1 MKLVRAHH
9 RAIWKILEAL
19 DRSFLQQHNIL
30 FGGGT
35 RIAMELDEYRESVD
49 LDLFCCGREAYRA
62 ARSSI
67 VNHKSFGN
75 LFQAGHAPALFQGRE
90 IRVDRDAIRS
100 MLEVDGRPIKFEI
113 IHFDNDDI
121 TEDSDHDLFPVPAV
135 SRESC
140 FATKLLANADR
151 HRDGVKDITDLC
163 MMRRIWGD
171 VPAAAWKAAFD
182 RYGEQVILTT
192 LRQALQRLAA
202 SPQQSI
208 DVLVNHMKIEQQL
221 AEVLVKE
228 AAPDWLHNDIFTNQ
242 P

>member
-9 RAIWKILEAL
+9 QAIWKILEGL

-49 LDLFCCGREAYRA
+49 FDLFCCGREAYRA

-67 VNHKSFGN
+67 VNHTSFGS
-75 LFQAGHAPALFQGRE
+75 LFQAGRAPALFQGRE

-100 MLEVDGRPIKFEI
+100 MLEVDGRPIKFGI

-121 TEDSDHDLFPVPAV
+121 TADSDHDFFPVPAV

-140 FATKLLANADR
+140 FA
-151 HRDGVKDITDLC
+151 
-163 MMRRIWGD
+163 
-171 VPAAAWKAAFD
+171 
-182 RYGEQVILTT
+182 
-192 LRQALQRLAA
+192 A
-202 SPQQSI
+202 SPRRSI
-208 DVLVNHMKIEQQL
+208 EVLVNHMKIETQL
-221 AEVLVKE
+221 AEVLVKQ
-228 AAPDWLHNDIFTNQ
+228 AAPGWLHSGIFADQ